1 MSLSRYEI
9 LLEAYRNPTKSNI
22 EALDKL
28 TASLNRLLEK
38 LKSKD
43 HETTVALCKK
53 AQEEGVGID
62 DIIKREIE
70 PDLKMIKFI

>member
-1 MSLSRYEI
+1 LIDCEDFGEI
-9 LLEAYRNPTKSNI
+9 LVYDRKGKQRTL
-22 EALDKL
+22 
-28 TASLNRLLEK
+28 
-38 LKSKD
+38 D